1 MTLGVKGDHGRLVDK
16 SRLKGEYWL
25 QTHGLM
31 EKVSWVETQPWYKER
46 RVQGASASRAGT
58 LTHHISTRSCT
69 TQLF

>member
-46 RVQGASASRAGT
+46 RVQGASAS
-58 LTHHISTRSCT
+58 
-69 TQLF
+69 